1 MGELGSFEVI
11 LGTIFFRLPAVIAP
25 AAAILAKFAN
35 PADQAFVQSIR
46 TIGERLA
53 MICSQNWFANWV
65 WAISTLHNAFYM
77 LGFVILFLSIDLIFI
92 IVGWAYLKFEVIRVG
107 GLYQGSSVRAT
118 S

>member
-1 MGELGSFEVI
+1 M
-11 LGTIFFRLPAVIAP
+11 IAP

-65 WAISTLHNAFYM
+65 WAISTLLNAFYM

-92 IVGWAYLKFEVIRVG
+92 LVGWAYLKFEVIRVG
-107 GLYQGSSVRAT
+107 GLYQGSTVRAT